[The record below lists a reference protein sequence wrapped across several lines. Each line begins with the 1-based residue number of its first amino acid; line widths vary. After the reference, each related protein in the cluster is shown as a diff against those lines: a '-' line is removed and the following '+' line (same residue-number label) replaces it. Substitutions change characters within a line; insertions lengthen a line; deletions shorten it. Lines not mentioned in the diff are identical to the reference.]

1 MKNKT
6 FLSLINFKNTSLVLY
21 LFKMKIKKSISKF
34 FGKLII
40 KFFGLKVAYYLK
52 LYFIDFKKMKLFLK
66 EEKNKGQ
73 VQFPK
78 KVAIIG
84 IMTDKYVKYF
94 PKYYESIK
102 RYFLTDT
109 PKHFYSFT
117 DQLEFPYFKGKKD
130 ITIIPT
136 EHRPMPWTML
146 LTFHHMHKIINELK
160 EYSHIIY
167 IDTDTYFA
175 MPVTEKDFFI
185 FKEPLF
191 GVRHHAYI
199 NKLGEFDFSLRSLAS
214 VKKEDDLSTYWQASF
229 YGGKQKEFIEMIKEI
244 KRRIDVDVEKK
255 IVARWVD
262 ESHLNKYLIDYKKL
276 VHTFPPSYSYPS
288 LKPIPKPFKK
298 KIVHITKRA
307 YETPFSFFLP
317 INE

>member
-1 MKNKT
+1 
-6 FLSLINFKNTSLVLY
+6 
-21 LFKMKIKKSISKF
+21 MKIKKSISKF

-255 IVARWVD
+255 IAVD
-262 ESHLNKYLIDYKKL
+262 SHVFAVYDITGDFDAVVLAK
-276 VHTFPPSYSYPS
+276 
-288 LKPIPKPFKK
+288 FKSRKSMDAFLK
-298 KIVHITKRA
+298 KIQTYDFVERT
-307 YETPFSFFLP
+307 ETNLILNTIKESRT
-317 INE
+317 IVE

>member
-1 MKNKT
+1 LKNKT

-185 FKEPLF
+185 FKEPAITATAQSLSVLIISF
-191 GVRHHAYI
+191 SSLIAGGQMTGKYLLSKSKFI
-199 NKLGEFDFSLRSLAS
+199 KLTLISVTFPVMLSVISFVFIPSLA
-214 VKKEDDLSTYWQASF
+214 
-229 YGGKQKEFIEMIKEI
+229 
-244 KRRIDVDVEKK
+244 
-255 IVARWVD
+255 
-262 ESHLNKYLIDYKKL
+262 
-276 VHTFPPSYSYPS
+276 
-288 LKPIPKPFKK
+288 
-298 KIVHITKRA
+298 
-307 YETPFSFFLP
+307 
-317 INE
+317 